1 MSWLKRPEVWFPA
14 ALILLIVAGA
24 ALLNNPTCQSLD
36 ERDWRWY
43 ACANG
48 GRSTFDAVSAAC
60 GAGLLT
66 HDIDEEYTTIGKCV
80 LSAIGLIGA
89 GLWLAAILAV
99 SRRFWARS
107 AQNIAA
113 DGTPC
118 DRAVCGLVGVTL
130 RHCC

>member
-43 ACANG
+43 ACANAW
-48 GRSTFDAVSAAC
+48 RSTFDAVSAAC

-80 LSAIGLIGA
+80 L
-89 GLWLAAILAV
+89 
-99 SRRFWARS
+99 
-107 AQNIAA
+107 
-113 DGTPC
+113 
-118 DRAVCGLVGVTL
+118 
-130 RHCC
+130 